1 MTRVSE
7 VIRGWLGWCP
17 QSSVRQSRTC
27 PDPGAP
33 CQAPA
38 RSSPAPAAPSPATTT
53 QTESHPAYQENI
65 LLILLLVAGLFS
77 LIDLKWLALAGIF
90 SAVVVYYDA
99 GTLHAGEKFGK
110 ESFFG
115 DVVTWRP
122 LTWAICV
129 LIFSIF
135 FLAVYTFSRKEIF
148 DANN

>member
-17 QSSVRQSRTC
+17 QESHRKTRTSIS
-27 PDPGAP
+27 PAAS
-33 CQAPA
+33 CQVPA
-38 RSSPAPAAPSPATTT
+38 RPVPAPAAPSPATTAPA
-53 QTESHPAYQENI
+53 ESRPAYQENI

-77 LIDLKWLALAGIF
+77 LIDLKLLALAGIF
-90 SAVVVYYDA
+90 SALVVYYDA

-122 LTWAICV
+122 QTWAICV